1 MLNGDVITF
10 DVVGMDIE
18 LDESIEAPV
27 GRKFSRGAMS
37 KSLAVRPVYVPLL
50 PCFPTSLLPCSP
62 APRLPGF
69 PASLLPGLFLLFPIS
84 IW

>member
-50 PCFPTSLLPCSP
+50 PYLLAPLLPCSP
-62 APRLPGF
+62 APRLSGF

-84 IW
+84 I